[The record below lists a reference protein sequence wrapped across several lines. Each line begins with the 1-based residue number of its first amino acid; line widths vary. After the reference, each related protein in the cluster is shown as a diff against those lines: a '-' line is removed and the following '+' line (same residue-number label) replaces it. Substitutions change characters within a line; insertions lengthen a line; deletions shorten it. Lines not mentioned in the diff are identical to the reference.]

1 MNSQSFRK
9 TLLALTIASAS
20 TTVHAQTIVLDNN
33 GLAETLSV
41 YDEHVSIT
49 GSNNSAAVDS
59 DVIHFQG
66 VEFNEGLTL
75 DANITPTGAL
85 SDGVDFDSY
94 SNNVR
99 TGPITLT
106 WKNNYIGGD
115 LINKGVISTTGNGS
129 AALLLDPAIIDGS
142 LINEGTL
149 SSKGEP
155 QKDFDE
161 DEYDENRALDIS
173 GNFRISDDIHNTASG
188 KIIAEGTDSTA
199 ISVSGGNIWG
209 NLINDGLI
217 SATGENSTAID
228 LTSSD
233 EINGRLTDI
242 SQLINRGSITAT
254 GDDATALQLDGV
266 RFSADPDKGHVINSG
281 LIQATDAA
289 IQVGGFQID
298 STVKQ
303 LRIVN
308 SGSIIAGDEAI
319 DASEANGGEVH
330 LDMLDGS
337 KITGN
342 LIGLN
347 GVEVFGNAQFTGN
360 DASVDGANIT
370 LLNKGWIDVGEK
382 TQAAHLDFLSPHTS
396 IDGNLY
402 VAESSS
408 IGLNLSS
415 ATDAN
420 TPVLSVSGTAE
431 FAQGSQVK
439 LAAQG
444 KDFKADGSQ
453 YTLLKAGTL
462 ENKGLSLS
470 STSSLLNVDTYEV
483 AGNQI
488 VAKVTTKSAAE
499 VGVIGDE
506 QGLATSPK
514 AALSSFVT
522 DGVLANISNPNDRV
536 LQAFANADEKQLAAL
551 AKQLVPEVNG
561 GATRAA
567 TTGQTLVSNVTAGR
581 TAGARGLSSG
591 DTFQQTGVWAQGL
604 YSDADQD
611 VRDGVDGYSAHTRGM
626 AIGADG
632 KINEQTTLGVAY
644 SYLNTDVNGDS
655 GNKTKVD
662 GHAFTLYGGYELGN
676 YFVDASL
683 TYGRNENESK
693 RSVAGT
699 SAKADYDSNLF
710 GANLVGGYTWHIN
723 NSFLVEPR
731 VAARYSLVDIDSYSE
746 KGSSAALKVDSQ
758 RFEVAELGAGL
769 RVAGRFN
776 VGPGSLEPQA
786 KLMAYH
792 DFAADSANSTATY
805 VLGNTPF
812 VTSGAS
818 AARNSYEAGVGTDY
832 HLGAVTVG
840 LSYDYTGKADFNAD
854 TFTAKVR
861 YDF

>member
-1 MNSQSFRK
+1 MSSQLFRK
-9 TLLALTIASAS
+9 SLLALAIVSSSAAAQ
-20 TTVHAQTIVLDNN
+20 AQTIVLDNN
-33 GLAETLSV
+33 GLAERLTQHLES
-41 YDEHVSIT
+41 VSIT

-59 DVIHFQG
+59 DVIGFQG
-66 VEFNEGLTL
+66 VTFDKDLVL
-75 DANITPTGAL
+75 DATITPTGAL

-94 SNNVR
+94 DEGLV
-99 TGPITLT
+99 
-106 WKNNYIGGD
+106 WKNNHIGGD
-115 LINKGVISTTGNGS
+115 LINRGIISTTGNGS
-129 AALLLDPAIIDGS
+129 AALLIDPTVIGGS

-149 SSKGEP
+149 STKGEP

-161 DEYDENRALDIS
+161 DEYDENRGIDIS
-173 GNFRISDDIHNTASG
+173 GSTSIGGNLYNTVSG
-188 KIIAEGTDSTA
+188 KIIAEGTDATG
-199 ISVSGGNIWG
+199 ISMAGGKISGS
-209 NLINDGLI
+209 LINDGSI
-217 SATGENSTAID
+217 SASGDNSTGID
-228 LTSSD
+228 LTSSYD
-233 EINGRLTDI
+233 TSANFSDV
-242 SQLINRGSITAT
+242 SQLINRGSITAI
-254 GDDATALQLDGV
+254 GDDATAIQLDGV

-289 IQVGGFQID
+289 IQIGGFQID
-298 STVKQ
+298 SAVKQ
-303 LRIVN
+303 LRIAN
-308 SGSIIAGDEAI
+308 SGTIIAGDEAI
-319 DASEANGGEVH
+319 DASEANGGEVY

-347 GVEVFGNAQFTGN
+347 GVEVYGNAQFTGN
-360 DASVDGANIT
+360 DATVDGANIT
-370 LLNKGWIDVGEK
+370 LIDKGWIDVGEK
-382 TQAAHLDFLSPHTS
+382 AQAAHLEFLSPHTS

-402 VAESSS
+402 VAETSS

-415 ATDAN
+415 ATDVN

-431 FAQGSQVK
+431 FAQGSQIK

-462 ENKGLSLS
+462 QNNGLSLS
-470 STSSLLNVDTYEV
+470 STSSLLNVDSYEV
-483 AGNQI
+483 AGNQV
-488 VAKVTTKSAAE
+488 VAKVTTKSDTE
-499 VGVIGDE
+499 VGEIVDQ
-506 QGLATSPK
+506 QGLTGSPR
-514 AALSSFVT
+514 AALSSFVS
-522 DGVLANISNPNDRV
+522 DGVLGNINNANDRV
-536 LQAFANADEKQLAAL
+536 LQAFANADDKQLASL

-567 TTGQTLVSNVTAGR
+567 TTGQTLISNVTAGR

-591 DTFQQTGVWAQGL
+591 ESVKQTGVWAQGL
-604 YSDADQD
+604 YSDADQS
-611 VRDGVDGYSAHTRGM
+611 VRDGVAGYSAHTRGM

-632 KINEQTTLGVAY
+632 KLNDQLTLGVAY

-655 GNKTKVD
+655 GSKTQVD
-662 GHAFTLYGGYELGN
+662 GHAFTLYSGYELGN
-676 YFVDASL
+676 YFVDGSL
-683 TYGRNENESK
+683 TYGRNENDSK
-693 RSVAGT
+693 RYIAGT

-723 NSFLVEPR
+723 NSFLIEPR

-776 VGPGSLEPQA
+776 LGPGSLTPQA

-792 DFAADSANSTATY
+792 DFAADSANSTSTY

-818 AARNSYEAGVGTDY
+818 AVRNSYEAGVGADY

-840 LSYDYTGKADFNAD
+840 LAYDYTGKSDFNAD